1 MDSEVRNRGN
11 IGFLSVFFFVSRKES
26 YFHGIFHFFVVS
38 LYLSLPVDSIEK
50 MSELAPDT
58 AYNVHGLIVGIIT
71 FLAID
76 IITSVLFCILGK
88 TKLMKREVAETA
100 CLISSVLPICF
111 LIVWACAYMHQMNPL
126 FLPEYKE

>member
-1 MDSEVRNRGN
+1 MYSEVCSRGN

-88 TKLMKREVAETA
+88 TKLMKREVAEYVQNLA
-100 CLISSVLPICF
+100 RFSHSSLVE
-111 LIVWACAYMHQMNPL
+111 PL
-126 FLPEYKE
+126 A